1 MRTVFTVLTLAFVS
15 FAFLSG
21 AFAVSSGTG
30 AIGFIQADQCDSTT
44 FYGCAKVFFSNLGQ
58 PLPII
63 NDASFLKLFED
74 YLLANNIAG
83 LKNTCQWLATFDS
96 CSSHNCWTAANFK
109 SLGVQESDYF
119 ATVFKAAFNLCNSND
134 VKFLLQDGDQCLS
147 SISALDQ
154 IQFLGCVSGLI
165 SGGISNIPN
174 IPCSTLATTLSCLFK
189 ALKKTS
195 SCSANVDAALCQTI
209 VFAVDMLLPNCKLQL
224 DPTCTSA
231 AISSTATAKTATQ
244 PPNTPSSTHLTTTT
258 AQLSVCQRVT
268 ELIVRRKCVHCTP
281 FSHNLR
287 LRNIFSYYRVS
298 KELAAMKNVST
309 VLVLV
314 LVSLTLLHGSFAVS
328 SDAGAIGVIQ
338 ADQCDPNKLR
348 TCVTSLFAGFGQRV
362 PPDTTIL
369 INLLTN
375 YILSNGISALSNI
388 C

>member
-1 MRTVFTVLTLAFVS
+1 MKTVFTVLTLAFVS

-30 AIGFIQADQCDSTT
+30 AIGFIQADQCDTTT
-44 FYGCAKVFFSNLGQ
+44 FYGCAKVFFSNFGQ
-58 PLPII
+58 PLPIA

-74 YLLANNIAG
+74 YLLANKIAG

-119 ATVFKAAFNLCNSND
+119 ATVFKAAFNLCNSDD
-134 VKFLLQDGDQCLS
+134 VKFLLQDGGQCLS
-147 SISALDQ
+147 SISEIDQ
-154 IQFLGCVSGLI
+154 LQFLGCISGLI
-165 SGGISNIPN
+165 SGAHNYQ
-174 IPCSTLATTLSCLFK
+174 CV
-189 ALKKTS
+189 
-195 SCSANVDAALCQTI
+195 SA
-209 VFAVDMLLPNCKLQL
+209 
-224 DPTCTSA
+224 
-231 AISSTATAKTATQ
+231 
-244 PPNTPSSTHLTTTT
+244 
-258 AQLSVCQRVT
+258 VT
-268 ELIVRRKCVHCTP
+268 ELIVRRKCVHCTL

-314 LVSLTLLHGSFAVS
+314 LASLTLLHGSFAVS

-348 TCVTSLFAGFGQRV
+348 TCVTSLFAGFGQGV
-362 PPDTTIL
+362 PPDTNML